1 MKQLETMKE
10 TLMNCVMA
18 QMADLKNVDTKELGE
33 AVDMIKDLSEAMY
46 YCSITEAMNKKEEQA
61 PQRETHYYTERIKEP
76 YWMEKDPYYKRDSD
90 RQYGR
95 MYYDGNGG
103 GSNGSGGNTAS
114 SNGSSSNGSNGG
126 SRSYYQERE
135 YPMTDIRDPRE
146 GRSYM
151 SRRMYMESKEMGK
164 DKLGAIQDLDHYMME
179 LTEDITEMIE
189 NSSLE
194 EKQLLQKKLTMLAQK
209 IVG

>member
-1 MKQLETMKE
+1 MKRLENMKE

-18 QMADLKNVDTKELGE
+18 QMADLKNTDTKELGE
-33 AVDMIKDLSEAMY
+33 AVDMIKDLAEAIY
-46 YCSITEAMNKKEEQA
+46 YCTITEAMAGDKEKS
-61 PQRETHYYTERIKEP
+61 QRETHYYTERIKEP
-76 YWMEKDPYYKRDSD
+76 YWMDKDPYYKRDSD
-90 RQYGR
+90 RHYGR

-103 GSNGSGGNTAS
+103 GGNGTSS
-114 SNGSSSNGSNGG
+114 SNGSSSSGNDGG

-164 DKLGAIQDLDHYMME
+164 DKLGSIQDLDHYMKE
-179 LTEDITEMIE
+179 LSEDITEMIE
-189 NSSLE
+189 NASPE
-194 EKQLLQKKLTMLAQK
+194 EKQLLQKKLNMLAQK
-209 IVG
+209 VVG